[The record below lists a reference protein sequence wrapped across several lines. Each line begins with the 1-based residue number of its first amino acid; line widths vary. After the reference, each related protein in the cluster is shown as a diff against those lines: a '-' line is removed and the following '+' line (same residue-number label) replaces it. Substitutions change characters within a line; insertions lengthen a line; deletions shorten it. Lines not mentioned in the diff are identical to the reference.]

1 MTEAQRLALGQVLLD
16 NCLRELTNLG
26 LIAVTVGHDALDELT
41 EVFVDPY
48 SEYTP

>member
-41 EVFVDPY
+41 VVCIDPY
-48 SEYTP
+48 SEK

>member
-26 LIAVTVGHDALDELT
+26 LIAITVGHDALDELT
-41 EVFVDPY
+41 VVCIDPH
-48 SEYTP
+48 SEK